1 MSSPRLRRIGSLLVV
16 GVVAV
21 ATTLT
26 TLGASGTPATAVATD
41 TAPWTV
47 TVAPASGLT
56 DGQLVT
62 ITVSTTTA
70 NRVYEANAQI
80 CRLGV
85 DYASS
90 DGDRPAKDF
99 NAGDLNCPAIPIS
112 SSADVQT
119 GDANLYD
126 AATEPGGSSFS
137 MYVGSGVAEW
147 PATST
152 GQPQRLVC
160 DAENPCALVVEIYG
174 SVAPGVARWIP
185 HVQELTY
192 RVDDP
197 VAGCGGP
204 AQGVL
209 NAAAPERVTDLWIDL
224 TLDQCRRPDAQRGA
238 ASRTSFSDE
247 ADAMNGF
254 SAGTLD
260 LAYSAVGYEPGPAL
274 GRGTRTEPLTVR
286 PSAAVPVALNATVV
300 AVGNGRRGPNGRK
313 IPFTDVRLTMDQVT
327 HMFRG
332 GPIDFNDYE
341 RASFLELNPQF
352 NEASIFL
359 PAAIQVG
366 AFAPADASSWFLTSF
381 LKANRPDLW
390 KVPDTGQFGAERG
403 LTRGSSIAFGVAAP
417 SFNGA
422 VDMFTGDSVLVKT
435 IRAQN
440 TDAYG
445 GIWVLTD
452 LVTARRLGLTVASIE
467 NGNGEFVAPTVES
480 MTAAVPTMKPT
491 DDGRLL
497 PDPTATVDK
506 DAVQPYPL
514 TFVDYAIAPRS
525 KLVDATCTGRP
536 TSQALL
542 STWLT
547 YAVTDGQTH
556 LPDGNL
562 PLTDDLR
569 TTATS
574 AIANVGSVTPDCYK
588 EPTDT
593 PVPPG
598 PTTGGAGGGSR
609 SLPRVGAGAPADTAA
624 GTTATAAVEEP
635 APEVPEFTLR
645 RSASTIAGM
654 GGLVA
659 VFGLLTLM
667 AMATTGKLPSIGAL
681 RSRLGGPR

>member
-381 LKANRPDLW
+381 LKSNRPDLW